1 MKFVN
6 GKKFRRLV
14 FLNSRKFWL
23 VALFLMGVAA
33 LGLGTFG
40 YQISSTVGSNIGRTW
55 PDSFYLRNE
64 SEITSRFVFTRVPLV
79 VLAQCWVK
87 QHRRALVGYH
97 QWHPEKDNQAGCAAT
112 GKLFLA

>member
-1 MKFVN
+1 M
-6 GKKFRRLV
+6 GL
-14 FLNSRKFWL
+14 LTRKFGAVSL
-23 VALFLMGVAA
+23 A
-33 LGLGTFG
+33 
-40 YQISSTVGSNIGRTW
+40 
-55 PDSFYLRNE
+55 LRNE